1 MKRIGCVGEIKSDK
15 NTGLSEAVVGIF
27 NELRVFNNEYS
38 INGVFLVFHNTV
50 LQILEGETHQVAS
63 AIYKLGRDPRLANV
77 SILFNNDVNSEYF
90 SSWKVRFLQ
99 SSSKSHK
106 QYLDQ
111 LYEDIFEG
119 VDISDADAKE
129 RVDQLFFK
137 RGSTAEV
144 GASQA
149 AGGVTSLKDSIIT
162 LKDLHKMEF
171 GITGWPKPGQLTLTP
186 QVMKACSLLSKSPLS
201 YRGLVSRQ
209 VWSTEKELDVFLGQ
223 MLALGL
229 IRLTGVKANDLQ
241 GSAALDSTPPVKD
254 RFGQLMKRFLTSNR
268 QRSQVKYGQDI

>member
-1 MKRIGCVGEIKSDK
+1 MKRIGCIGEIKSDK
-15 NTGLSEAVVGIF
+15 STGLSEAVVSIF

-38 INGVFLVFHNTV
+38 INGVFLVFQNVV

-63 AIYKLGRDPRLANV
+63 AIYKLGRDPRLNNV
-77 SILFNNDVNSEYF
+77 TILFNNDTGSAYF

-111 LYEDIFEG
+111 LYNDIFED
-119 VDISDADAKE
+119 VDISDAEAKE
-129 RVDQLFFK
+129 RVDQLFF
-137 RGSTAEV
+137 RREGLAD
-144 GASQA
+144 ASLPETEA
-149 AGGVTSLKDSIIT
+149 HSIGRTIIT
-162 LKDLHKMEF
+162 LKDLYKMEF

-209 VWSTEKELDVFLGQ
+209 VWATEKELDVFLGQ

-229 IRLTGVKANDLQ
+229 IRLTGSKANDVQ
-241 GSAALDSTPPVKD
+241 GGALECTPPVKD